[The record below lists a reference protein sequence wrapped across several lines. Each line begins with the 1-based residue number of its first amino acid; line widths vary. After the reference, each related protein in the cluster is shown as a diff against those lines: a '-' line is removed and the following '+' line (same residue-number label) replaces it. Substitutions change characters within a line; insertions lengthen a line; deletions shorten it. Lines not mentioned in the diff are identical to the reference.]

1 MLTSAE
7 YVRIRFGHMGD
18 DCFGC
23 KCWGQINL
31 PDDQLVSRSL
41 VVTLLK
47 KKSSEK
53 VKSWPKVG
61 MPADVGD
68 QFLRLQRQ
76 ALRWAQDNAELI
88 RTTQPDV
95 ATLDNRL
102 QDNWFPLLMIATLAS
117 DLWKAAA
124 LKAAG
129 IEGVIDEPGDEI
141 VMLRDLRNIFHTRNI
156 DRIPSRVLL
165 ADLLVQ
171 ADSPWMRYEKQP
183 DGLSQQ
189 QLGAKL
195 RKIGVRSK
203 PLRYGKQGELVDTKR
218 QPKGY
223 DKAWFQNSFDRHLAG
238 EKPEEVDVSSEIV
251 PS

>member
-1 MLTSAE
+1 MI
-7 YVRIRFGHMGD
+7 VFR
-18 DCFGC
+18 C

-47 KKSSEK
+47 KKASEK
-53 VKSWPKVG
+53 VKTWPKVG

-88 RTTQPDV
+88 RSTQPDV

-102 QDNWFPLLMIATLAS
+102 QDNWFPFLMIATLAS
-117 DLWKAAA
+117 DKWKAAA

-129 IEGVIDEPGDEI
+129 IEGVIDGPGDEI
-141 VMLRDLRNIFHTRNI
+141 VMLRDLRNIFHTRKI
-156 DRIPSRVLL
+156 DRIPSCVLL

-171 ADSPWMRYEKQP
+171 ADSPWMRYEKQL

-195 RKIGVRSK
+195 RKMGVRSK
-203 PLRYGKQGELVDTKR
+203 PLRYGMHGEPIDTKQR
-218 QPKGY
+218 QLKGY
-223 DKAWFQNSFDRHLAG
+223 DKAWLQNLFDRQLASK
-238 EKPEEVDVSSEIV
+238 KPEEIDVSNEV
-251 PS
+251 LPS